1 MIMIAFIRHTGELVS
16 RTAGGCPPGAG

>member
-1 MIMIAFIRHTGELVS
+1 MIMIVFIRHTGELVS

>member
-1 MIMIAFIRHTGELVS
+1 MIMTVFIRHTGELVS

>member
-1 MIMIAFIRHTGELVS
+1 MIMIVFIVHTGEPVS